1 MSAMG
6 FRFALRRPV
15 AMLRGLAADRD
26 RPDLRR
32 LASIEDPER
41 FVWEIL
47 PHAAR
52 TFSASI
58 LLLPYPAAKATAV
71 AYLYCRMLDS
81 YEDLI
86 VDPAERD
93 TALASFGRRLD
104 TGAPAPAVGESH
116 ARDERDAVHLLLVE
130 RCALVDRVFA
140 TLDPEVRD
148 LTRTLVHEM
157 AEGMRWSSSAFVRQ
171 GGVLESEEQLARYCR
186 NVIGQPV
193 LFTTRLLHRHHTG
206 SPELPAAV
214 EDDAMTVGEM
224 IQLANVTRDIEKDLV
239 RGIGYHPLLRA
250 DLGCAVDGDA
260 ARAERVRKVRAD
272 LLSMALRR
280 APAYRRL
287 IGFLSPRRISLA
299 RASGVLMLLFTDRYF
314 RRCAAR
320 AGRKPWGPRRSGLR
334 LMLAAFPAF
343 WSRRWAERVMA
354 GIERDFLRAAT

>member
-1 MSAMG
+1 MG
-6 FRFALRRPV
+6 IGFALRRPLS
-15 AMLRGLAADRD
+15 MLRGMAADRD

-32 LASIEDPER
+32 LAAIEDPER
-41 FVWEIL
+41 FVWAIL

-58 LLLPYPAAKATAV
+58 VLLPYAAAKATAV

-86 VDPAERD
+86 IDPAERD
-93 TALASFGRRLD
+93 AALAAFAQRLD
-104 TGAPAPAVGESH
+104 TGAPAPAVGENH
-116 ARDERDAVHLLLVE
+116 ARDDRDAVHLLLVE
-130 RCALVDRVFA
+130 RCELVDRVFV
-140 TLDPEVRD
+140 TFDPEVRD
-148 LTRTLVHEM
+148 LTRTLVREM
-157 AEGMRWSSSAFVRQ
+157 AGGMRWASATFLRQ

-206 SPELPAAV
+206 SAHVPAAV

-239 RGIGYHPLLRA
+239 RGVGYHPLLRG
-250 DLGCAVDGDA
+250 DLGHGVDGDA
-260 ARAERVRKVRAD
+260 SRAERVRTVRAD
-272 LLSMALRR
+272 LLAMALRR

-287 IGFLSPRRISLA
+287 IEFLSPHRISLA

-314 RRCAAR
+314 RKCAER
-320 AGRKPWGPRRSGLR
+320 AGLRPWGPRRSGLR
-334 LMLAAFPAF
+334 LMLSALPAF

-354 GIERDFLRAAT
+354 GIERDFLRAAAPA